1 MELKALILLSSS
13 APDGEPRPLTFEFF
27 SWTRKMMK
35 LAYKALMPMAMTNPR
50 LWPVLNATAGWET
63 TRPKT
68 ASSNK
73 RSMLFSA
80 YQFNKAYKQNTHQYK
95 RRQRYMYITL
105 VQTCHWSIIAN
116 VILMK
121 RKGESVHSNLA

>member
-35 LAYKALMPMAMTNPR
+35 LAYKALIPMAMTNPR

-73 RSMLFSA
+73 RSMLFLA

-95 RRQRYMYITL
+95 RRQTYIIL
-105 VQTCHWSIIAN
+105 VQNCHWSIVAN
-116 VILMK
+116 VILVK
-121 RKGESVHSNLA
+121 RKGGGVHSNLA